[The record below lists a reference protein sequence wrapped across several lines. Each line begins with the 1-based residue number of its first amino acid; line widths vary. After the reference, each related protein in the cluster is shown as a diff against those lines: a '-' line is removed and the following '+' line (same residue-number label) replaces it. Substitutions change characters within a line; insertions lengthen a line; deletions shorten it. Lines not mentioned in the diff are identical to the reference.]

1 MFKKGQ
7 LVRSKVSGKVYLAD
21 GPYSLKAI
29 DGAHSFKVIW
39 RNVFELIGN
48 NYQAKPKCSR

>member
-1 MFKKGQ
+1 MFKKGS
-7 LVRSKVSGKVYLAD
+7 VFRCKATGNVYLVD
-21 GPYSLKAI
+21 GPSSLKAR

-39 RNVFELIGN
+39 RNDFELIGN